1 MQMANFFCGDVMVRG
16 EYPGFA
22 KRYLKEQN
30 VTIVMDPKDEDI
42 LKKGTVDLYT
52 FSYYATGT
60 QTTDPDVLAK
70 IAGNMFFGAPNP
82 YIKAS
87 DWGWGIDATGLRYY
101 MNEVYD
107 RYQIPLM
114 IVENGL
120 GAVDKVEADGSI
132 HDPYRIAY
140 LREHIKAMRE
150 AIEDGIDLRAFT
162 VWGCIDLVS
171 AGTGEMKK
179 RYGFIY
185 VDRDDQGHGSLNRI
199 RKDSFHWYKKVIAS
213 DGVDLD

>member
-1 MQMANFFCGDVMVRG
+1 MVRG
-16 EYPGFA
+16 AYPGFA
-22 KRYLKEQN
+22 KRFIKENNIQIIMEAGDDVILKEG
-30 VTIVMDPKDEDI
+30 K
-42 LKKGTVDLYT
+42 VDMYT

-60 QTTDPDVLAK
+60 QTTDPELLK
-70 IAGNMFFGAPNP
+70 GLAGNMFFGVPNP

-87 DWGWGIDATGLRYY
+87 DWGWGIDPTGLRYY
-101 MNEVYD
+101 LNMVYD
-107 RYQIPLM
+107 RYQVPLM

-120 GAVDKVEADGSI
+120 GAVDTLEKDKTI
-132 HDPYRIAY
+132 HDPYRISY
-140 LREHIKAMRE
+140 LREHIKAMSE
-150 AIEDGIDLRAFT
+150 ALQDGVDLRAYT

-185 VDRDDQGHGSLNRI
+185 VDRDDAGHGSLDRY
-199 RKDSFHWYKKVIAS
+199 RKDSFYWYKKVIAS